1 LGSIIVL
8 FAVAAAILLS
18 FGAILDTSSAQRIR
32 ALEPPVIDLAR
43 CVDVPVTVRSEIE
56 STFMVGEIIMIADDF
71 YRLRLDQAVTGDWAA
86 VEVSDGS
93 EGDGYWIG
101 SRFDVAHSSALPR
114 MGNPFRPFNEAQA
127 LAVYFQEGELGGAG
141 GLYRYGDDYVDGY
154 KLQISALP
162 DMGAE
167 LGWEWRTWHPQYP
180 TRDALAT
187 LAGCLGYTYP
197 LVGHVEWS
205 DAPWLGGVE
214 WAKLSGEPEWTGKG
228 SSSSTS
234 ASTELAIVEVT
245 GNTGTCAVTDGL
257 SICDNGTYTDQR
269 VSGRAWYSIE
279 CDFTEIGET
288 TIGECSGS
296 ATRFT
301 DGGTWEGICEGKITW
316 STSNPDHVHV
326 FDCTYWSTWDYKD
339 LLYIEHLEGI
349 DYPWS
354 ITGRIEPIE

>member
-1 LGSIIVL
+1 
-8 FAVAAAILLS
+8 
-18 FGAILDTSSAQRIR
+18 
-32 ALEPPVIDLAR
+32 VIDLAR